1 MKRTLAALIAVC
13 LISCGPAYQG
23 AVDIE
28 TLTLQNAAANIQLA
42 RAALALDARLRV
54 LEGKIAAL
62 DGGIGT
68 ILEWIRIYEREKA
81 RQEAEHGNP

>member
-1 MKRTLAALIAVC
+1 MRVILAALIAVC
-13 LISCGPAYQG
+13 LISCGPTYQG
-23 AVDIE
+23 TVDVE

-68 ILEWIRIYEREKA
+68 ILEWIRIYEQQKV
-81 RQEAEHGNP
+81 RQGSAPGP

>member
-1 MKRTLAALIAVC
+1 MATLAALIAVC

-23 AVDIE
+23 TVDVE

-42 RAALALDARLRV
+42 RAVLVLDARLKV
-54 LEGKIAAL
+54 LERKIAAL

-68 ILEWIRIYEREKA
+68 ILEWIRIHEQRNKDQVE
-81 RQEAEHGNP
+81 P